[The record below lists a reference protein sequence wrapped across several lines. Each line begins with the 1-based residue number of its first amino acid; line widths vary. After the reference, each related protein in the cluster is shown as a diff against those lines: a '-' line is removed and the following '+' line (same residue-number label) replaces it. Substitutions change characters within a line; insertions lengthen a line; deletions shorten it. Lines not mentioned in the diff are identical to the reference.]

1 MQIPRSAAAAVAAG
15 RFAAGHLAAAAGH
28 FAEAQRVGAGL
39 RGPSQGQT
47 SNADLMQHL
56 WQMSQQHLV
65 SVRLSLG
72 RASLRLV
79 RPSRVPAKVELDEL
93 NLAWHAGMADGG

>member
-1 MQIPRSAAAAVAAG
+1 M
-15 RFAAGHLAAAAGH
+15 
-28 FAEAQRVGAGL
+28 GAGL

-79 RPSRVPAKVELDEL
+79 RSSRVPAKVELDEL
-93 NLAWHAGMADGG
+93 NLAWHAGIGDGRWRIADSSLITVCCMGTLRVPCI